1 MVVHYVLAVIAVG
14 TLALFVGKAV
24 VAVTPADKAKQNG
37 VVTTD
42 GAEAAVTIY
51 KEYPVAQAVH
61 VTKLVVVGDPAIA
74 VAVHVA
80 QLAIP
85 VKAVDPEVPPVVHE
99 TQTPLLKM

>member
-1 MVVHYVLAVIAVG
+1 MVVHYALAVIAVG

-42 GAEAAVTIY
+42 GAPVVVTIY